1 MPHCKVETSSAS
13 LVDVLDRVLDKGIVI
28 DARLAVMVLGVRLVE
43 IDTVVV
49 VASLPRYVSLGR
61 PLVRAPI
68 AGRMERA
75 EADTPMPDSR
85 SSEVTESSNPA
96 RRLLA
101 RRRRRRARR
110 RKMVLRRFL
119 CAKGCSFHLAAPA
132 APHAAVVRCP
142 YGLGVIC
149 PVSTV

>member
-1 MPHCKVETSSAS
+1 MTHCKVETSSAS

-49 VASLPRYVSLGR
+49 VASLPRYVNLGR

-75 EADTPMPDSR
+75 GADTRMPDR

-96 RRLLA
+96 RRSLA

-132 APHAAVVRCP
+132 APLAAVVRCP